1 MYSSAALAF
10 QGASTSDSWSLP
22 IGGISFASS
31 VAGGEPA
38 LCVLLPRWKGG
49 V

>member
-10 QGASTSDSWSLP
+10 QGASTSDIWSLP
-22 IGGISFASS
+22 IGGIAIASS
-31 VAGGEPA
+31 VAGGELA
-38 LCVLLPRWKGG
+38 LCLLLLRWKGG

>member
-10 QGASTSDSWSLP
+10 QGASTSDRRSLP

-31 VAGGEPA
+31 VAGRGLA
-38 LCVLLPRWKGG
+38 LRVLLLRWKGR